1 MPNVESA
8 FQHCVR
14 LCCGRCT
21 LIWTLN
27 EQQGSTAIVHCGF
40 LWFQQL
46 IPWAGCFWVT
56 WYAQQLCGTWMTQVL
71 LKQPCQSP
79 NIGGGGGVI
88 VHEEHDRHAQPQ
100 ITSQALLTQT
110 AHLLYTF
117 IHLWV
122 YLGSSWCS
130 LTSTHSRV
138 KHLIVPNVCTGM
150 HAEHSSRWTQ
160 RLYIDS
166 FCIIPYVLIINFVQS
181 VKKLCF
187 LFWMPK
193 CITSIITLPSVICD
207 AER

>member
-1 MPNVESA
+1 MHIDLNPEWTA
-8 FQHCVR
+8 GQH
-14 LCCGRCT
+14 
-21 LIWTLN
+21 
-27 EQQGSTAIVHCGF
+27 SHCS
-40 LWFQQL
+40 LWFSL
-46 IPWAGCFWVT
+46 VPAAHTLG
-56 WYAQQLCGTWMTQVL
+56 WMFLGHLVCTTALRYMNDSGAIETALPVPQYWR
-71 LKQPCQSP
+71 
-79 NIGGGGGVI
+79 GVI

-166 FCIIPYVLIINFVQS
+166 FCIIPYVLIINFVQN

-193 CITSIITLPSVICD
+193 CVTSIITLPSVICD